1 MLRHHEGGLPMM
13 EYGEQYASISAVRN
27 LAGTMVATQQ
37 GESDLMRSLLAERG
51 AEPLPLN

>member
-1 MLRHHEGGLPMM
+1 
-13 EYGEQYASISAVRN
+13 
-27 LAGTMVATQQ
+27 MVATQQ